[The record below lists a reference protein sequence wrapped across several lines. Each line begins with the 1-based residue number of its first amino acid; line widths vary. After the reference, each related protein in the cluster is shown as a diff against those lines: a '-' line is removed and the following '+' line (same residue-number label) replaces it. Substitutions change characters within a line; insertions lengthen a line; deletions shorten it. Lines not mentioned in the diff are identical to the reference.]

1 MARKAETAQPPHGAE
16 MRSKMAR
23 TLAERM
29 EVKGARIIRKA
40 QTDHLLAAFKKLRHD
55 IDREA
60 LVK

>member
-1 MARKAETAQPPHGAE
+1 
-16 MRSKMAR
+16 MAR

-40 QTDHLLAAFKKLRHD
+40 QTDRLLAAFKKLRHD

-60 LVK
+60 LVKQAENWALDHKK